1 MNRFANVL
9 GVSAALVMLLLAP
22 AAVEAADAGGRS
34 SDVDGEEAAVQQS
47 KSVDRYMPV
56 DIFGGQVLYNEETKQ
71 LKAPTPEQA
80 AALSAALKARYGR
93 IEARTTSDAPVVAKN
108 SSGAFVAQL
117 DGSQLNFSVAR
128 VQPDGT
134 LGVDC
139 TKDHDHAADSATTP
153 VAGAETE

>member
-1 MNRFANVL
+1 
-9 GVSAALVMLLLAP
+9 VSAALLLLLAP
-22 AAVEAADAGGRS
+22 ASGQAADAGGRS
-34 SDVDGEEAAVQQS
+34 SDVDGEGAVVQRS
-47 KSVDRYMPV
+47 DTISRYMPV
-56 DIFGGQVLYNEETKQ
+56 DVFGVQVMYDPETKQ
-71 LKAPTPEQA
+71 LKTPTPEQA